1 MSLVISQ
8 NMLLSR
14 RIIWRW
20 PSNCFKSIISSCF
33 KVFFSML
40 CRYFFFRK
48 KDNKSSADVFIYF
61 LSSLLFSILF
71 TKIFFYTHSHLIS
84 VSGSIIAGRK
94 RKEFSSLIQ
103 QHEVIKAIL
112 IIFHAFFCVSVKW
125 EWVLSASSR
134 EWKKKFGVKRFKA
147 LLSVTNITH
156 KQRKKIPL
164 WNVLKISHK

>member
-1 MSLVISQ
+1 MFQSVFLYVVSL
-8 NMLLSR
+8 
-14 RIIWRW
+14 
-20 PSNCFKSIISSCF
+20 
-33 KVFFSML
+33 
-40 CRYFFFRK
+40 FFFRK

-61 LSSLLFSILF
+61 HSSLLFSILF

-112 IIFHAFFCVSVKW
+112 IIFHAFFFCVSVKW